1 MLRRSLAAFV
11 TLGLWA
17 QAPAHAH
24 LGGPPAARVAEVM
37 RDYDLLA
44 QAAGRLPLDEREAFV
59 NTHINR
65 RIAYRPDIEQH
76 GELDCWQ
83 TPAET
88 LALAQGDCEDLAIA
102 KYFVLRDCGRPAGAE
117 RLLYA
122 ILTPLDT
129 PGLQVAHVVLLG
141 GGHPGDPLVHDN
153 LNPLR
158 VPLSQRSDL
167 QPVLSFDVNHLW
179 RGVSGDRVG
188 DAVLRLRPW
197 RELLARWQAQR

>member
-1 MLRRSLAAFV
+1 MLRRSLAAFM

-17 QAPAHAH
+17 QAPVHAHAA
-24 LGGPPAARVAEVM
+24 GPPASRVVQAL
-37 RDYDLLA
+37 RDYTELSR
-44 QAAGRLPLDEREAFV
+44 AAGCLPPDEREAFV
-59 NTHINR
+59 NNHINR
-65 RIAYRPDIEQH
+65 HIDYQPD
-76 GELDCWQ
+76 GALDRWQ

-102 KYFVLRDCGRPAGAE
+102 KYFLLHDCGRPAGGE

-122 ILTPLDT
+122 IHSPLDM
-129 PGLQVAHVVLLG
+129 PGLQVAHVVLIG
-141 GGHPGDPLVHDN
+141 GGQPGDPLVHDN

-179 RGVSGDRVG
+179 RGVSSERVG

-197 RELLARWQAQR
+197 RELMARWRQQR